1 MDIFIEQLVK
11 KKKGAKEA
19 VLVVGA
25 IVLGLILI
33 FLSLQLFAV
42 PFLGTFVLLIVA
54 AIIFGIYMLVTSIN
68 LEYEYIMTNGELDVD
83 KIINVR
89 KRKRMVSVNAR
100 EIEMLAPSSDHA
112 FHGVMMN
119 KEIKKIYACD
129 SVESDNLYFVLFK
142 NGETKTA
149 LLFNPNEK
157 VLNGFKQFNP
167 RSVTIAQS

>member
-19 VLVVGA
+19 VMVIASIIG
-25 IVLGLILI
+25 GLILI
-33 FLSLQLFAV
+33 FLSLQLV
-42 PFLGTFVLLIVA
+42 VIPFLGTFVLLIVA
-54 AIIFGIYMLVTSIN
+54 AIVFGIYLLVTSVN
-68 LEYEYIMTNGELDVD
+68 LEYEYIMTNGEMDVD

-100 EIEMLAPSSDHA
+100 EIEMLAPASDHA
-112 FHGVMMN
+112 FHGIMMN

-129 SVESDNLYFVLFK
+129 SADSKDLYFILFK
-142 NGETKTA
+142 NGDNKTA

-157 VLNGFKQFNP
+157 VLNSFKQFNP
-167 RSVTIAQS
+167 RNVTIAES